1 MYNSHTSI
9 PKPRYD
15 KMNIFQNH
23 NKTAHQTAA
32 KIVLMGDSL
41 ISNLSLFIQ
50 VWKSY
55 FKKYK
60 TLNFGVGGDK
70 IQNCLWRIEN
80 MILPSEVTDIFF
92 LIGTNNTNND
102 HPSSIVNGII
112 SCGLAARR
120 RKHTLNIHI
129 IGLLPR
135 DEVMSPRRYKIDQ
148 VNKLLETECR
158 TNNFLYITV
167 LNEEW
172 VDKNYILR
180 TNLYHTDHIHLS
192 QCGNSKLA
200 KCIIER
206 YEQYQIKNSK
216 KSKSFSNMVEPQ
228 VCSSDFPP
236 LSLHHSATLR
246 STKKLPPVQTSTSS
260 YHIFRPTIHRAPTVS
275 IPIMCNTLYNVPVSV
290 SPCVSLIKSL
300 PIKRPNKVRPSKGEK
315 LDYIPPSIN
324 VAPSICNVS
333 VR

>member
-15 KMNIFQNH
+15 KMNTFQNH

-32 KIVLMGDSL
+32 K
-41 ISNLSLFIQ
+41 Q

-55 FKKYK
+55 FEKYK

-80 MILPSEVTDIFF
+80 MILPSAVTDILI

-102 HPSSIVNGII
+102 NSLSIVNGII

-120 RKHTLNIHI
+120 RKNTLNIHI

-158 TNNFLYITV
+158 TNNFLYMPV

-172 VDKNYILR
+172 VDRNYILR
-180 TNLYHTDHIHLS
+180 TNLYHTDYLHLS

-206 YEQYQIKNSK
+206 YKQYQLKNSK
-216 KSKSFSNMVEPQ
+216 K
-228 VCSSDFPP
+228 
-236 LSLHHSATLR
+236 
-246 STKKLPPVQTSTSS
+246 
-260 YHIFRPTIHRAPTVS
+260 TI
-275 IPIMCNTLYNVPVSV
+275 
-290 SPCVSLIKSL
+290 
-300 PIKRPNKVRPSKGEK
+300 
-315 LDYIPPSIN
+315 YIN
-324 VAPSICNVS
+324 QK
-333 VR
+333 